1 MFVKNP
7 FQQEIELAAF
17 GTQEQDY
24 LWYPQTGSLAVFP
37 ASAVEATA
45 YLLEILVSGDNLQRQ
60 SCDYFSDASR
70 CIHTGEMRK
79 ALKP

>member
-1 MFVKNP
+1 MKNP

-17 GTQEQDY
+17 CIQEQDY
-24 LWYPQTGSLAVFP
+24 LWYPQMGFLAVFS

-45 YLLEILVSGDNLQRQ
+45 YILESFVSGDNLQRQ

-70 CIHTGEMRK
+70 CIHTGKMRK